1 MPAFELINVQVAL
14 GGDIRSI
21 VDRSYPE
28 NAVTWPE
35 YEIIAHIHGAGSM
48 RAAANSGE
56 TVSRTQAEER
66 ERLIGLYGAEAMGHV
81 YGGTAAALPTK
92 AAEEIPKAEKKKAKP
107 KAEAE
112 PEPAPDEADM
122 FEPDA
127 EPDEDEE
134 EKGKK
139 KPKVK
144 DLPK

>member
-48 RAAANSGE
+48 RGAANSGE
-56 TVSRTQAEER
+56 TVNRTQAEER
-66 ERLIGLYGAEAMGHV
+66 ERLISLYGAEAMGHV

-92 AAEEIPKAEKKKAKP
+92 AADEIPKVSKKP
-107 KAEAE
+107 KTAKAE
-112 PEPAPDEADM
+112 PDLV
-122 FEPDA
+122 PDA
-127 EPDEDEE
+127 EDDMLETEDED
-134 EKGKK
+134 KGDKK